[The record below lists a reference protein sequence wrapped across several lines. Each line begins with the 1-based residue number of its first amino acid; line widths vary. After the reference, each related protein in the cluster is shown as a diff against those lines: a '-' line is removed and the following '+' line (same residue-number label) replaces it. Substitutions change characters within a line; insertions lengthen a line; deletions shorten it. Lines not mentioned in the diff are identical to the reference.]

1 MSHLLWDLAA
11 SRASPAADATEV
23 ARIYGDDSGGARD
36 PRTGVSV
43 PRLKDV
49 LRGNLDRFL
58 EAWRRRTLSP

>member
-1 MSHLLWDLAA
+1 
-11 SRASPAADATEV
+11 V
-23 ARIYGDDSGGARD
+23 ARIYGDESVGARD

-58 EAWRRRTLSP
+58 DGWRRGSAAG